1 MTVGR
6 LFGLGVGPGDPD
18 LITLK
23 ALNLLRVAQV
33 VAYPAG
39 KADGGNA
46 RAAMTPHLCDA
57 QELLPLVYPTTAGPL
72 ADSPGY
78 PKLMRDFYDDTS
90 RQIASRLESGQ
101 DVALICLGDPF
112 FYGSFIYWHVRLAE
126 RFETIVVPGV
136 SSVMAAPVALD
147 RPLCRKSNVVT
158 VLPATL
164 PEETLEARLR
174 EADVAV
180 IMKLGRPF
188 PKVRRVIE
196 RLGLLDRAY
205 YVERATMQNERIMP
219 LATVDPDKTDYFS
232 VIVIPCDAPH

>member
-1 MTVGR
+1 MTAGT
-6 LFGLGVGPGDPD
+6 LFGLGVGPGDPE

-23 ALNLLRVAQV
+23 ALNLLKAAHV

-39 KADGGNA
+39 NADGGNA
-46 RAAMTPHLCDA
+46 RAAIAPHLCKS
-57 QELLPLVYPTTAGPL
+57 QELMPLVYPTTAGPL

-78 PKLMRDFYDDTS
+78 PKMMRDFYDETAG
-90 RQIASRLESGQ
+90 QIAVRLEAGQ

-112 FYGSFIYWHVRLAE
+112 FYGSYIYWHARLAE

-136 SSVMAAPVALD
+136 SSIMAAPVALD
-147 RPLCRKSNVVT
+147 RPLCRKGDVVT

-164 PEETLEARLR
+164 PEAALEARLR

-205 YVERATMQNERIMP
+205 YVERASMQNERIMP
-219 LATVDPDKTDYFS
+219 LASVDPGKTDYFS
-232 VIVIPCDAPH
+232 VVVIPCDAPH